1 MTSELYFLTPKT
13 VKNVNPMYGSCNV
26 WLKKNILVSSIIYE
40 EMATSLFLFL
50 MIRDPWIHFR
60 EKNCIPA

>member
-40 EMATSLFLFL
+40 EMATSLFLFSH
-50 MIRDPWIHFR
+50 D
-60 EKNCIPA
+60 

>member
-26 WLKKNILVSSIIYE
+26 WLKKNIFQGRLV
-40 EMATSLFLFL
+40 ATLDFGL
-50 MIRDPWIHFR
+50 
-60 EKNCIPA
+60 